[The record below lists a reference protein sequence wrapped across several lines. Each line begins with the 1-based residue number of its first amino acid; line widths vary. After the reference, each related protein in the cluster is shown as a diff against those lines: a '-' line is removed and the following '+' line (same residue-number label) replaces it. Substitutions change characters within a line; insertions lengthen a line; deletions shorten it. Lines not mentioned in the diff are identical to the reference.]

1 MRIGGGEG
9 GWEIGKKGVRVGGG
23 EGGWEI
29 GKKGVRVGGRC
40 EVWQLMS
47 SLMSSLNMV
56 YIITVT
62 LVSVI
67 LHVLGGGLY
76 KQ

>member
-9 GWEIGKKGVRVGGG
+9 GWEIGKKGVRVGG
-23 EGGWEI
+23 
-29 GKKGVRVGGRC
+29 RC
-40 EVWQLMS
+40 EGVCMRKEFEQVGRKGGS
-47 SLMSSLNMV
+47 V
-56 YIITVT
+56 AIDVIAGYGVHHHCYT
-62 LVSVI
+62 SVI